1 MNNNEINP
9 RQVLVDLATE
19 HVVDRFDL
27 GEEFQVTNFKSK
39 GPTITLTSPDY
50 EVTVALKGQPAEDV
64 YISYMNTIEALKAE
78 KEAEQYA
85 EEEAEEVEE
94 VEEVEEETT
103 EAPENKKK
111 KPLGLKKK

>member
-1 MNNNEINP
+1 MQNNEINP

-50 EVTVALKGQPAEDV
+50 EVTVALKGKPAEDV

-85 EEEAEEVEE
+85 EEVEE
-94 VEEVEEETT
+94 VEEVEEEST
-103 EAPENKKK
+103 EAPETKKK